1 MPSTSIVPDPAP
13 ERIETDALL
22 PAVLGE
28 LARRMVER
36 LPLRESI
43 AGPLAA
49 RFAGELCAA
58 VAYERALQDYEDL
71 CLGCKGVGSTHRPY
85 CRLNGRRVYGTLAG
99 MAAS

>member
-1 MPSTSIVPDPAP
+1 VAVDVSVHDSVP
-13 ERIETDALL
+13 ERIDTDALL

-28 LARRMVER
+28 MARAMVER

-43 AGPLAA
+43 AGPLVT

-99 MAAS
+99 VAS